1 MKIEQFTLFFLR
13 NRRDHMKKGKN
24 RVEIKLNVNYLVK
37 DKYDKSKIVKLFGQ
51 NEREGN
57 ILKKA

>member
-1 MKIEQFTLFFLR
+1 
-13 NRRDHMKKGKN
+13 MKKGKN

-37 DKYDKSKIVKLFGQ
+37 DKYDKSKIVKLFGL

-57 ILKKA
+57 ILRFSDKYF

>member
-1 MKIEQFTLFFLR
+1 
-13 NRRDHMKKGKN
+13 MKKGKN

-37 DKYDKSKIVKLFGQ
+37 DKYDKSKIVKLFGL